1 MAPKKNV
8 KSKIDKNTKQKGKKK
23 RTLKRL
29 ETPTRGVSKKKVTKK
44 KVVSKP
50 KVKEAIV
57 KAQVISEDKSYN
69 NLSNIEPMFKKE
81 IKEEI
86 IEQVHDEIE
95 MEEKNILLKIAK
107 SVIIST
113 FITALFFFVINMLIT
128 IVWEQSLPILI
139 AIWIILTLLVY
150 LFQTK

>member
-23 RTLKRL
+23 RTPKKL
-29 ETPTRGVSKKKVTKK
+29 ETPTKGVSRKVTKK
-44 KVVSKP
+44 KIVSKP

-69 NLSNIEPMFKKE
+69 NLSNVEPMFKKE